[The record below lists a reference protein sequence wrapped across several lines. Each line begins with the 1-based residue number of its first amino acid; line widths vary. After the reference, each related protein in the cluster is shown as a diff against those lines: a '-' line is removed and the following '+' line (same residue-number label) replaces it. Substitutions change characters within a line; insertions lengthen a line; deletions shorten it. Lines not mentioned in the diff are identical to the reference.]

1 MNKVTK
7 SLIHFIYQEAIV
19 VVLDVNHT
27 MQKNLGEGDQSRFE
41 VALDSIKMLIEQ
53 KVTPLNSLHYFSFYT
68 RLSVTS
74 EWF

>member
-1 MNKVTK
+1 
-7 SLIHFIYQEAIV
+7 
-19 VVLDVNHT
+19 

-53 KVTPLNSLHYFSFYT
+53 KVIKPIYDNLFSFYT
-68 RLSVTS
+68 QPSVTS

>member
-1 MNKVTK
+1 
-7 SLIHFIYQEAIV
+7 LRIYIYQEAIV

-53 KVTPLNSLHYFSFYT
+53 KVKIQSILIF
-68 RLSVTS
+68 
-74 EWF
+74 

>member
-1 MNKVTK
+1 MYGCGASVMVFGKKLKHVFIN
-7 SLIHFIYQEAIV
+7 IYQEAIV

-53 KVTPLNSLHYFSFYT
+53 NQQIIK
-68 RLSVTS
+68 
-74 EWF
+74 

>member
-1 MNKVTK
+1 M
-7 SLIHFIYQEAIV
+7 
-19 VVLDVNHT
+19 DVNHT

-53 KVTPLNSLHYFSFYT
+53 KVIISNFLNLFSFYT
-68 RLSVTS
+68 QLSVTS

>member
-1 MNKVTK
+1 M
-7 SLIHFIYQEAIV
+7 IIYQEAIV

-53 KVTPLNSLHYFSFYT
+53 KVRQSNSLNLISFYT
-68 RLSVTS
+68 QLSVTS